1 MVRLPPRST
10 RTDTLFPFTT
20 LFRSNLRFFIGART
34 HATIAG
40 MSSTVPTISISYSI
54 KARGINRDLFGDLP
68 VVLDTPSLNLQTL
81 TEKLEL
87 LQSEEKRIKEI
98 LEKTLPEWRARARGA
113 VGQLASTC

>member
-1 MVRLPPRST
+1 
-10 RTDTLFPFTT
+10 
-20 LFRSNLRFFIGART
+20 
-34 HATIAG
+34 

-98 LEKTLPEWRARARGA
+98 LKKTLPEWRARARRGRSTGLYLLTICQ
-113 VGQLASTC
+113 VLLDFRLSFPCSIRKSILNRLWKASRLKH

>member
-1 MVRLPPRST
+1 
-10 RTDTLFPFTT
+10 
-20 LFRSNLRFFIGART
+20 
-34 HATIAG
+34 

-98 LEKTLPEWRARARGA
+98 LEKTLPEWRARESGA
-113 VGQLASTC
+113 VGKLASHCSPKARFSLVFGFHLGRQRVVWVKEGAVNR

>member
-1 MVRLPPRST
+1 
-10 RTDTLFPFTT
+10 
-20 LFRSNLRFFIGART
+20 
-34 HATIAG
+34 
-40 MSSTVPTISISYSI
+40 MSSTVPTISSSYSI
-54 KARGINRDLFGDLP
+54 KARGLNRDLFGDLP

-113 VGQLASTC
+113 VGQLASTRSEEHTSELQSLMRISYAVFCLTKKKQHKHNSANTQLRT